1 MDLDFMPSPVA
12 DRPGL
17 LIRDPFHYS
26 DMTMIVPPV
35 LVECLALF
43 DGEQTDLDLKAALV
57 RLTGEVDVSDIEKHL
72 RDALT
77 EAGFC
82 EDENY
87 AQMRDRQHA
96 AFAQAEWRAP
106 AHAGSAYP
114 AEPEPLHATLAGYL
128 ADAHPK
134 AELSGLIGIA
144 APHVSPE
151 GGSPCY
157 AAAYRALGSGYKGRT
172 FVILG
177 TSHYGE
183 TDRFGLTR
191 KSFVTPLG
199 AAATATDL
207 VDELAAEGGPAVRM
221 EDYAHAVE
229 HSIEFQ
235 IVFLQH
241 LYGPDIRVLPIL
253 CGPFTRCSAEGHRP
267 AEDAEIGRFL
277 GALRT
282 IAAREG
288 DKLFWVLGIDM
299 SHMGRRYGDVFS
311 ARAGADRM
319 EDVMLRD
326 RERIRLLEDG
336 DAEGLWREAE
346 CRADALK
353 WCGTTPLYAFLSA
366 VPAARAE
373 LLRYQQWNIDEH
385 SVVSFGALAFRN
397 A

>member
-1 MDLDFMPSPVA
+1 MPSPVE

-26 DMTMIVPPV
+26 DMTLIVPPP

-43 DGEQTDLDLKAALV
+43 DGEQTELDLRAALV
-57 RLTGEVDVSDIEKHL
+57 RLTGELNVSEIEKHL
-72 RDALT
+72 RDALS

-82 EDENY
+82 EDATY
-87 AQMRDRQHA
+87 AEMRDRQHA
-96 AFAQAEWRAP
+96 AFAQAERREP

-114 AEPEPLHATLAGYL
+114 AEPEPLHAMIDGYL

-134 AELSGLIGIA
+134 AELSGLVGIA
-144 APHVSPE
+144 APHVSPD

-157 AAAYRALGSGYKGRT
+157 AAAYRALGSAYKDRT

-183 TDRFGLTR
+183 PDRFGLTR

-199 AAATATDL
+199 TSTTATDL
-207 VDELAAEGGPAVRM
+207 VDELAAAGGAAVHM

-241 LYGPDIRVLPIL
+241 LYGPSIRVLPVL
-253 CGPFTRCSAEGHRP
+253 CGPFTRCSAQGCSP
-267 AEDAEIGRFL
+267 ADDPDVGRFL
-277 GALRT
+277 SALGAM
-282 IAAREG
+282 AARRRDE
-288 DKLFWVLGIDM
+288 LFWVLGIDM
-299 SHMGRRYGDVFS
+299 AHMGRRYGDVFS
-311 ARAGADRM
+311 ARAGADHM
-319 EDVMLRD
+319 QDVMLRD
-326 RERIRLLEDG
+326 RERIRLVEDG
-336 DAEGLWREAE
+336 DAAGLWNAAE

-353 WCGTTPLYAFLSA
+353 WCGTTPLYTFLSA
-366 VPAARAE
+366 VPAARGE

-385 SVVSFGALAFRN
+385 SVVSFGALAFR
-397 A
+397 